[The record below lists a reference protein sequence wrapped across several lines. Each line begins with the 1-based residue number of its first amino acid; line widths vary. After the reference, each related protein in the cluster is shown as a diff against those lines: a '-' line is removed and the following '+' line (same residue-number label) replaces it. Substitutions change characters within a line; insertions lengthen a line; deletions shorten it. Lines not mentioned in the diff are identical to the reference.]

1 MEVVESCN
9 NEENVKMKKIK
20 NVELILNFKLV
31 ILIVIFVWLDS
42 EILWE
47 LCRYCGDKVNEYIFF
62 KDLSLR
68 NEKNKILY
76 FEFDIKFRFWM
87 KCKYEMLGM

>member
-1 MEVVESCN
+1 MEVVESFN
-9 NEENVKMKKIK
+9 NEKNVKMKKFK

-47 LCRYCGDKVNEYIFF
+47 LCRYCEDEVNECILFF
-62 KDLSLR
+62 K
-68 NEKNKILY
+68 IW
-76 FEFDIKFRFWM
+76 I
-87 KCKYEMLGM
+87 

>member
-1 MEVVESCN
+1 MMYVKWKWLKVVIIK
-9 NEENVKMKKIK
+9 KMLKWKKIK

-47 LCRYCGDKVNEYIFF
+47 LCRYCEDEVNECILF
-62 KDLSLR
+62 LR
-68 NEKNKILY
+68 
-76 FEFDIKFRFWM
+76 FEFKEWKD
-87 KCKYEMLGM
+87 

>member
-1 MEVVESCN
+1 MMYVKWKWLKVVI
-9 NEENVKMKKIK
+9 MKKMLKWKKLWKMNK

-47 LCRYCGDKVNEYIFF
+47 LCRYCEDEVNECILFF
-62 KDLSLR
+62 K
-68 NEKNKILY
+68 IW
-76 FEFDIKFRFWM
+76 I
-87 KCKYEMLGM
+87 

>member
-9 NEENVKMKKIK
+9 NKKNVKMKKFK

-47 LCRYCGDKVNEYIFF
+47 LCRYCEDEVNECIFF
-62 KDLSLR
+62 LR
-68 NEKNKILY
+68 
-76 FEFDIKFRFWM
+76 FEFKEWKD
-87 KCKYEMLGM
+87 

>member
-42 EILWE
+42 EIL
-47 LCRYCGDKVNEYIFF
+47 
-62 KDLSLR
+62 
-68 NEKNKILY
+68 
-76 FEFDIKFRFWM
+76 
-87 KCKYEMLGM
+87 